1 MKKGR
6 AGIRSSGKPPAANKF
21 PVVSGVCAVSI
32 VLFGLI
38 FGLTCT
44 PDRPDRLATHSPP
57 SSKSKGVIGISGMLN
72 ADSKVQKAGEPPV
85 LSLSIAPRSATVLD
99 TLQADVNTGEK
110 SVFLKYQWFKDGK
123 AIPNARDSSLSGDVL
138 TKKCWITVEV
148 QPYSGGHAL
157 QPVKSSPVWV
167 FNSSPF
173 IAESKKAIE
182 VKRGTCLEFQVEA
195 SDADGD
201 PITFL
206 LETPV
211 KGMRIDEKTGLVSW
225 QTEGI
230 TSGHYDARITAVDND
245 SGRSSRVFTF
255 DVS

>member
-1 MKKGR
+1 MKEGR
-6 AGIRSSGKPPAANKF
+6 GGIRSSGKPPAANKF
-21 PVVSGVCAVSI
+21 PVVSGACAVGL

-57 SSKSKGVIGISGMLN
+57 SSKSKGVIGINGMLD
-72 ADSKVQKAGEPPV
+72 ADSKVQKAGESQV
-85 LSLSIAPRSATVLD
+85 LSLSITPRSATVLD
-99 TLQADVNTGEK
+99 TLQADVSTVEK
-110 SVFLKYQWFKDGK
+110 SVFLNYQWFKDGK

-157 QPVKSSPVWV
+157 RPVKSSPVWV

-182 VKRGTCLEFQVEA
+182 VKRGTCLEFKVEA
-195 SDADGD
+195 SDPDGD
-201 PITFL
+201 PITFF
-206 LETPV
+206 LETSV
-211 KGMRIDEKTGLVSW
+211 EGMRIDKKTGLLSW
-225 QTEGI
+225 QTQGV
-230 TSGHYDARITAVDND
+230 TSGRYEARVTAVDND
-245 SGRSSRVFTF
+245 RGRSSRVFTF